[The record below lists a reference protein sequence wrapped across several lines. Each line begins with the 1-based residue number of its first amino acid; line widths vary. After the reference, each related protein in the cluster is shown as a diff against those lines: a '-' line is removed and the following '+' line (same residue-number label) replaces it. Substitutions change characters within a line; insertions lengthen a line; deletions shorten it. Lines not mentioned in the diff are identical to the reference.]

1 MVAQLVEDLVHLE
14 RSGQR
19 LDQHGGADG
28 AARDLQR
35 VLSQHE
41 GVVPKPRLEVALQLR
56 QVEVRA
62 GAAVELLAG
71 VVEEREREVDQAAG
85 DRLPVDE
92 HVLLREVPPARAHQE
107 RRDLLVELVLLSFGR
122 AERQR
127 PPDRVLQVL
136 VPDHDVAPGGRE
148 RVLEVRHEDVRAG
161 VERVDHH
168 LALDRSGDL
177 HEPPGEVLGDSGDLP
192 VALADLLRLGEELEL
207 LPPIQLALPLGAAG
221 EELLAAR
228 VQLAVQPLHQGQRL
242 AREDGFRPV
251 NLRTFDLDVH
261 AFLRGGIF
269 LAPGRARRH
278 QLQNNCTTEH
288 TEFTEDQGSSDRAF
302 ANDPRQPNQL
312 RVLRGAVAWS
322 PYG

>member
-1 MVAQLVEDLVHLE
+1 M
-14 RSGQR
+14 
-19 LDQHGGADG
+19 
-28 AARDLQR
+28 
-35 VLSQHE
+35 
-41 GVVPKPRLEVALQLR
+41 ALQLG
-56 QVEVRA
+56 QVEVGA

-207 LPPIQLALPLGAAG
+207 LPPIQLALPLGAAS
-221 EELLAAR
+221 E
-228 VQLAVQPLHQGQRL
+228 
-242 AREDGFRPV
+242 
-251 NLRTFDLDVH
+251 
-261 AFLRGGIF
+261 
-269 LAPGRARRH
+269 
-278 QLQNNCTTEH
+278 
-288 TEFTEDQGSSDRAF
+288 
-302 ANDPRQPNQL
+302 
-312 RVLRGAVAWS
+312 
-322 PYG
+322 